1 MALQDLS
8 RGGFPDGFLFGA
20 ATSAYQIEGSGFG
33 SAGLSH
39 WDTFAA
45 TPGNVVGGEDGR
57 RACEHY
63 LRWESDLDLIRDAGM
78 DAYRFSVNWAR
89 VQPDGQGR
97 INAEGMDFYDRL
109 VDGML
114 ERGLK
119 PYLTLYHWDLPAALS
134 RRGGWVNRDVA
145 DWFADY
151 ARLVTGRLGDRVA
164 SVATINEPWCVAWLS
179 HFHGAHAPGLRDV
192 SAAAHAMHHV
202 LLAHGR
208 ALEAMRAEGVK
219 NLGIVLNFEHIASA
233 TDRPEDVRAATRED
247 AIYNRWFIEALTKG
261 TYPTEAL
268 AGLERWMPARW
279 QDDMAG
285 IRAPLDWLGVNYYRR
300 ALKVHDPD
308 SLWPATAETPGPLPK
323 SSMGWEIY
331 PEGLRHRLA
340 GLARDHVGDLPIY
353 VTENGMAAEDS
364 VLGET
369 VDDAGRLDYIDTH
382 LRAVQAA
389 IRDGANV
396 RGFFYWSLLDNY
408 EWAFGYDKRFGLVHV
423 DFATLKRTPKNSY
436 HALARMLRRNE

>member
-1 MALQDLS
+1 MALADLS
-8 RGGFPDGFLFGA
+8 RRSFPDGFLFGA

-33 SAGLSH
+33 GAGLSH

-45 TPGNVVGGEDGR
+45 TPGNAMGGHYGQ

-89 VQPDGQGR
+89 VQPDGYGPA
-97 INAEGMDFYDRL
+97 NPEGLDFYERL

-119 PYLTLYHWDLPAALS
+119 PCLTLYHWDLPAALA
-134 RRGGWVNRDVA
+134 RRGGWMNRDVA

-151 ARLVTGRLGDRVA
+151 ARLVSGRLGDRVA

-208 ALEAMRAEGVK
+208 ATEAMRAEAVK
-219 NLGIVLNFEHIASA
+219 NLGIVLNFEHIAPA
-233 TDRPEDVRAATRED
+233 TDRTEDVRAAARED
-247 AIYNRWFIEALTKG
+247 AIYNRWFIQALTKG
-261 TYPTEAL
+261 TYPDEAL
-268 AGLERWMPARW
+268 EGLGRWMPKGW
-279 QDDMAG
+279 QSDMDQ
-285 IRAPLDWLGVNYYRR
+285 ISVHLDWLGVNYYRR
-300 ALKVHDPD
+300 ALKVYDPGA
-308 SLWPATAETPGPLPK
+308 LWPAVTERPGPLPK
-323 SSMGWEIY
+323 TSMGWEIY
-331 PEGLRHRLA
+331 PDGLRHRLEV
-340 GLARDHVGDLPIY
+340 LARDYVGDLPIF
-353 VTENGMAAEDS
+353 VTENGMAGDDS
-364 VLGET
+364 LIGET
-369 VDDAGRLDYIDTH
+369 VDDPVRLDYIDTH

-389 IRDGANV
+389 IGNGANV

-423 DFATLKRTPKNSY
+423 DFATQTRTPKSSY